1 MIDLERL
8 RFEKRFEKEQRK
20 MESAKREIQEFEK
33 ERVNLMQEISRLQSL
48 LDHKSLSD
56 VSS

>member
-48 LDHKSLSD
+48 LDHKS
-56 VSS
+56 